1 MMLPYLLLL
10 NDPQSTRYDITGEKI
25 TLGRHPENQ
34 VVLRDERAS
43 RRHCTIEKQGES
55 YILRDLKS
63 SNGTI
68 VNNER
73 IAEKKLSADDIITIG
88 KTQFRFVVPVN
99 QATAPKSDDTAIE
112 LESIPDLGLSDQS
125 PLALEPLEDSV
136 EPLTVEESQQKPVAA
151 KQPISSIDPSDSG
164 LLGEEYDLA
173 DFEEHEE
180 EDIDEND
187 PESVLV
193 RMARSMDNAEFDEN
207 EIIMLNARGGIT
219 HPATPGA
226 RKREGS
232 EAVTIFRLLLLV
244 CYRANASD
252 IHIEPKE
259 DEVQVRIR
267 VDGSMVDAVRLS
279 KELGTKLGTM
289 VKILCDI
296 DIAQRNI
303 VQEGH
308 FSARVPRP
316 QADSEGEL
324 LRRIDYRISFAPS
337 VYGQKLVIR
346 IQDSS
351 HAPGKIEDLHLPDWM
366 ADELCRTIEMDS
378 GMILAVGPTGSGKT
392 TTLYSL
398 LRSINVNDR
407 NVTTI
412 EDPVE
417 IQLDGIT
424 QLPVESDDPTKT
436 FLSLLKSV
444 LRQDPD
450 VILVGEIRDM
460 ETARTAMQAAI
471 TGHLVFST
479 LHTKDTIGTV
489 YRLLDLGVEPFLL
502 AQGLQLIL
510 AQRLV
515 RKLCPNCKKAVTPTT
530 EQLARMGEFGTN
542 VKKLYVPRGCR
553 KCLRTGYQGR
563 RAVFEMLLANDALRD
578 AISRNATMAE
588 ITQAASNGTKFIKLL
603 HNGYALAAEGV
614 ISLDEVE
621 RTIGR

>member
-1 MMLPYLLLL
+1 MMLPYLMYSGNSSAPVAELQDGKL
-10 NDPQSTRYDITGEKI
+10 TI
-25 TLGRHPENQ
+25 GRHPDNNL
-34 VVLRDERAS
+34 VLKDERAS
-43 RRHCTIEKQGES
+43 RRHCVIEKNGDT

-63 SNGTI
+63 SNGTY
-68 VNNER
+68 VNK
-73 IAEKKLSADDIITIG
+73 EKITEKQIKSGDVIQIG
-88 KTQFRFVVPVN
+88 TTALQFVVPQELAAEVPLATN
-99 QATAPKSDDTAIE
+99 DADATAAPLD
-112 LESIPDLGLSDQS
+112 LE
-125 PLALEPLEDSV
+125 PLALEPLEEPINPIPVDDSAPASPKTSQ
-136 EPLTVEESQQKPVAA
+136 EKPKLSQELSADSDLMGES
-151 KQPISSIDPSDSG
+151 
-164 LLGEEYDLA
+164 YDLA
-173 DFEEHEE
+173 DFEEPEE
-180 EDIDEND
+180 ESIDEND
-187 PESVLV
+187 PEAVLV

-207 EIIMLNARGGIT
+207 EIILLNARGGIT
-219 HPATPGA
+219 HPATPAA
-226 RKREGS
+226 RRREGS
-232 EAVTIFRLLLLV
+232 EAVSVFRVLLLV
-244 CYRANASD
+244 AYRAHASD

-259 DEVQVRIR
+259 DEVHVRIR

-308 FSARVPRP
+308 FSSRVPRP
-316 QADSEGEL
+316 HADSEGDL
-324 LRRIDYRISFAPS
+324 LRRIDYRVSFAPS

-351 HAPGKIEDLHLPDWM
+351 HAPSTIDDLYLPEWM
-366 ADELCRTIEMDS
+366 ADELRRAIEMDS

-398 LRSINVNDR
+398 LRSLNVNER

-417 IQLDGIT
+417 IQLPGIT
-424 QLPVESDDPTKT
+424 QLPVVADDPSKT
-436 FLSLLKSV
+436 FLALLKSI

-450 VILVGEIRDM
+450 VILVGEIRDT

-502 AQGLQLIL
+502 AQGLQLVL

-515 RKLCPNCKKAVTPTT
+515 RQLCPNCKKAITPTP
-530 EQLARMGEFGTN
+530 EQITRMGDAGQN
-542 VKKLYVPRGCR
+542 VKKIYTHRGCR

-563 RAVFEMLLANDALRD
+563 RAVFEMLQTSDALRD
-578 AISRNATMAE
+578 AIARNATMAE
-588 ITQAASNGTKFIKLL
+588 ITQAAANGQNFLKLL
-603 HNGYALAAEGV
+603 HNGYQLVAEGV
-614 ISLDEVE
+614 VSIEEIE